1 MSITPVSRHERSIV
15 ANRAWQLPFAPTCVG
30 GRLTVR
36 WWLDQGRMRSVTD
49 GVCAKLLTPPSSECV
64 VGPVAESST
73 YRRPT
78 PTCPQPLAMAT
89 PAVAQAEAEVGA
101 RATAARAKQRRRQ
114 LRHRVG
120 NSLQLIYGMLS
131 KQLADTADEG
141 GRRGIKAIARRVCT
155 LAQVYICSA
164 PR

>member
-1 MSITPVSRHERSIV
+1 MSITPVSRRERSIV

-36 WWLDQGRMRSVTD
+36 WWLDKGRMRSVTD
-49 GVCAKLLTPPSSECV
+49 GVCTKLLTPPSSECV
-64 VGPVAESST
+64 VGPVAENST

-78 PTCPQPLAMAT
+78 PTCPQSQPW
-89 PAVAQAEAEVGA
+89 PPQPWPPQPWPQAEAEVGA
-101 RATAARAKQRRRQ
+101 GASAATAAAPGAQQ
-114 LRHRVG
+114 SEAHLR
-120 NSLQLIYGMLS
+120 MLS

-155 LAQVYICSA
+155 LAHVYICSA
-164 PR
+164 PG